1 MSEEGA
7 RYLPDDEIMHPY
19 VSRRSREGHYDSLL
33 EVIRFDL
40 EYFMAVGSVI
50 LHA

>member
-19 VSRRSREGHYDSLL
+19 VSQRSREGHYDSLL
-33 EVIRFDL
+33 EVYVNCPSL
-40 EYFMAVGSVI
+40 EGNLI
-50 LHA
+50 